1 MDFWRSGQARTY
13 RDVRIGGGK
22 SMGLRERITGF
33 HFPAWAPVA
42 FIIVLVF
49 GILGILFYT
58 RQASAAPHI
67 GDHWHAAYAI
77 YIGDTRQPNIPTF
90 TGPEET
96 HTHGDGMIHMHPFIA
111 AGEGHGSSLGKFFEY
126 GGGKLAD
133 DELKVPGQKET
144 HKNGD
149 AIDGK
154 AAELRILR
162 ADSGIHPLGGD
173 FARAIQSCDAKDE
186 SAFERVNSRYIPQD
200 GDCIR
205 IVFAAP
211 EVKPVV
217 QSDRTIIS
225 PDQATREIAIDV
237 TGTGAG
243 TAFSPASI
251 DVKAGETVKV
261 TLSDK
266 SVVEDKNNPP
276 FHGLRFSGADRQ
288 YGTSDD
294 FVTDPP
300 TLDPGQQ
307 GTAVIRFDAPGEFE
321 FKDEAPVKE
330 GVAPA
335 TGKVVVGQAEAT
347 PAPTG
352 TPPAGATPTPAPAD
366 VTLAL
371 NVSDS
376 GFDPPEITA
385 AAGKS
390 FRITLTNTGTVVHNL
405 RIAGPD
411 GQFRTDDDI
420 AVSGFVNPG
429 ASGEASGKIDAPG
442 QYPFRDDFNPTLLA
456 GTLIVQ

>member
-13 RDVRIGGGK
+13 RDVRTGGGK
-22 SMGLRERITGF
+22 SMGVWERITGF

-49 GILGILFYT
+49 GILGLLFYT

-77 YIGDTRQPNIPTF
+77 YIGNTRQPNIPTF

-96 HTHGDGMIHMHPFIA
+96 HTHGDGMIHMHPFIP
-111 AGEGHGSSLGKFFEY
+111 AGEGHGASLGKFFDY

-133 DELKVPGQKET
+133 DELKVPGQKDT
-144 HKNGD
+144 HKNGEP
-149 AIDGK
+149 IDGK

-186 SAFERVNSRYIPQD
+186 SAFERVNSRYIPKD

-217 QSDRTIIS
+217 QSDRTIIA
-225 PDQATREIAIDV
+225 PDQATRGITMDV
-237 TGTGAG
+237 TGTAAT
-243 TAFSPASI
+243 TAFAPAAI
-251 DVKAGETVKV
+251 EAKAGETVKV
-261 TLSDK
+261 TLTNK
-266 SVVEDKNNPP
+266 SIDTGA

-307 GTAVIRFDAPGEFE
+307 GTAVIRFDAPGEYE
-321 FKDEAPVKE
+321 FKDEAPVE

-335 TGKVVVGQAEAT
+335 TGKVVVGEAEAT
-347 PAPTG
+347 PAPSATAA
-352 TPPAGATPTPAPAD
+352 PGATPTPAAAD

-371 NVSDS
+371 NVGDG
-376 GFDPPEITA
+376 GFDPAEITA

-390 FRITLTNTGTVVHNL
+390 FRITLTNTGAVVHNL

-442 QYPFRDDFNPTLLA
+442 RYAFRDDFNPTLLA

>member
-13 RDVRIGGGK
+13 RDVRGTGRR
-22 SMGLRERITGF
+22 MGVWERIRGF
-33 HFPAWAPVA
+33 HFPAWAPVG

-49 GILGILFYT
+49 GILGVLFYT

-77 YIGDTRQPNIPTF
+77 YIGNTRQPNIPTF

-96 HTHGDGMIHMHPFIA
+96 HTHGDGIIHMHPFIT
-111 AGEGHGSSLGKFFEY
+111 AGEGRGSSVGNFFKY
-126 GGGKLAD
+126 GGGQLSD
-133 DELKVPGQKET
+133 DTLQVPGQKDT

-149 AIDGK
+149 LIDGK
-154 AAELRILR
+154 SAELRILR
-162 ADSGIHPLGGD
+162 ADSGIHPLGSD
-173 FARAIQSCDAKDE
+173 FARAIQACDAKDE
-186 SAFERVNSRYIPQD
+186 SAFERVNSRYIAQD

-217 QSDRTIIS
+217 QADRTIIS
-225 PDQATREIAIDV
+225 PDQATREITMDV
-237 TGTGAG
+237 TGTGAS
-243 TAFSPASI
+243 TVFSPASI

-261 TLSDK
+261 TLSNK

-276 FHGLRFSGADRQ
+276 FHGLRFNGADGQ

-300 TLDPGQQ
+300 TLDPGQT
-307 GTAVIRFDAPGEFE
+307 GTAVIRFETPGEYE

-330 GVAPA
+330 GVTPS
-335 TGKVVVGQAEAT
+335 TGKVNVGPSEST
-347 PAPTG
+347 PAPT
-352 TPPAGATPTPAPAD
+352 PSPVPGATPTPAPAD
-366 VTLAL
+366 VTLSL

-376 GFDPPEITA
+376 GFVPPEITA
-385 AAGKS
+385 PAGKS
-390 FRITLTNTGTVVHNL
+390 FRITLTNTGAVVHNL

-429 ASGEASGKIDAPG
+429 ASGDATGKIDTPG
-442 QYPFRDDFNPTLLA
+442 RYPFRDDFNPTQLV

>member
-13 RDVRIGGGK
+13 RDVRGTGR

-33 HFPAWAPVA
+33 HFPAWAPVG

-77 YIGDTRQPNIPTF
+77 YIGNTRQPNIPTF

-96 HTHGDGMIHMHPFIA
+96 HTHGDGMIHMHPFIT
-111 AGEGHGSSLGKFFEY
+111 AGEGQGASVRKFFEY
-126 GGGKLAD
+126 GGGSLTD
-133 DELKVPGQKET
+133 DELKVPGQKDT

-149 AIDGK
+149 QIDGK

-162 ADSGIHPLGGD
+162 ADSGIHPLGSD
-173 FARAIQSCDAKDE
+173 FARAIQACDAKDE
-186 SAFERVNSRYIPQD
+186 SAFERVNSRYIAQD

-217 QSDRTIIS
+217 QSDRTIIA
-225 PDQATREIAIDV
+225 PDQATREILMDA
-237 TGTGAG
+237 TGTAAT
-243 TAFSPASI
+243 TAFTPAAI

-261 TLSDK
+261 TLSNKSIDK
-266 SVVEDKNNPP
+266 TPAP

-294 FVTDPP
+294 FVTNPP
-300 TLDPGQQ
+300 TLDPGQK
-307 GTAVIRFDAPGEFE
+307 GTAVIRFDTPGEYE
-321 FKDEAPVKE
+321 FKDENTFE
-330 GVAPA
+330 GVPPA
-335 TGKVVVGQAEAT
+335 TGKVVVGQSEAT
-347 PAPTG
+347 PAPTA
-352 TPPAGATPTPAPAD
+352 TAAPGATPTPAPAD
-366 VTLAL
+366 ITLSL
-371 NVSDS
+371 SVSDS

-385 AAGKS
+385 AAAKS

-442 QYPFRDDFNPTLLA
+442 RYPFRDDFNPTLLT

>member
-1 MDFWRSGQARTY
+1 
-13 RDVRIGGGK
+13 
-22 SMGLRERITGF
+22 MGVRERITGF

-77 YIGDTRQPNIPTF
+77 YIGNTRQPNIPTF

-96 HTHGDGMIHMHPFIA
+96 HTHGDGMIHMHPFIT
-111 AGEGHGSSLGKFFEY
+111 AGEGRGSALGKFFEY
-126 GGGKLAD
+126 GGGELSD
-133 DELKVPGQKET
+133 DSLKVPGQKDA

-149 AIDGK
+149 QIDGK
-154 AAELRILR
+154 TAELRILR

-173 FARAIQSCDAKDE
+173 FARAIQACDAKDE
-186 SAFERVNSRYIPQD
+186 SAFKRVDSRYVAQD

-225 PDQATREIAIDV
+225 PDQATREIIMDV
-237 TGTGAG
+237 TGADAT
-243 TAFSPASI
+243 TAFTPAAI
-251 DVKAGETVKV
+251 EVKAGETVKV
-261 TLSDK
+261 TLTNK
-266 SVVEDKNNPP
+266 SIEAGA
-276 FHGLRFSGADRQ
+276 FHGVRFSGADRQ

-300 TLDPGQQ
+300 TLDPGQK
-307 GTAVIRFDAPGEFE
+307 GTAVIRFDAPGEYE
-321 FKDEAPVKE
+321 FKDEAPAKE

-335 TGKVVVGQAEAT
+335 TGKVVVGQSEAT
-347 PAPTG
+347 PAPTA
-352 TPPAGATPTPAPAD
+352 TAAPGATPTPAPAD

-371 NVSDS
+371 NVSDT

-390 FRITLTNTGTVVHNL
+390 FRITVTNTGAVVHNL

-442 QYPFRDDFNPTLLA
+442 RYPFRDDFNPTLLA
-456 GTLIVQ
+456 GTLIIQ

>member
-13 RDVRIGGGK
+13 RDARAQRRT
-22 SMGLRERITGF
+22 MGLRERITGF
-33 HFPAWAPVA
+33 HFPPWAPVA

-77 YIGDTRQPNIPTF
+77 YIGNTRQPNIPTF

-96 HTHGDGMIHMHPFIA
+96 HTHGDGMIHMHPFIR
-111 AGEGHGSSLGKFFEY
+111 AGEGQGSSLRNFFEY
-126 GGGKLAD
+126 GGGELRD
-133 DELKVPGQKET
+133 DQLKVPGQKDT
-144 HKNGD
+144 HKNGEQV
-149 AIDGK
+149 DGK

-173 FARAIQSCDAKDE
+173 FARAIQACDAKDE
-186 SAFERVNSRYIPQD
+186 TAFERVSSRYIPKD

-211 EVKPVV
+211 EEKPVV

-225 PDQATREIAIDV
+225 PEQATREIAMDV
-237 TGTGAG
+237 TGTGPT
-243 TAFSPASI
+243 TAFAPSSI

-261 TLSDK
+261 TLTNK
-266 SVVEDKNNPP
+266 SAVEDKNNPP

-300 TLDPGQQ
+300 TLDPGQT
-307 GTAVIRFDAPGEFE
+307 GTAVIRFDTPGEYE
-321 FKDEAPVKE
+321 FRDEAPAKE

-335 TGKVVVGQAEAT
+335 TGKVVVGAAEAT
-347 PAPTG
+347 PAPTAS
-352 TPPAGATPTPAPAD
+352 PAPGTPTPAPVD
-366 VTLAL
+366 VTAEISV
-371 NVSDS
+371 NE
-376 GFDPPEITA
+376 GAFDPPELTVP
-385 AAGKS
+385 AGKS
-390 FRITLTNTGTVVHNL
+390 FRITVKNNGAVVHNL

-429 ASGEASGKIDAPG
+429 ASGDASGKIDAPG
-442 QYPFRDDFNPTLLA
+442 SYAFRDDYNPTLIT

>member
-13 RDVRIGGGK
+13 RDASAPRKG
-22 SMGLRERITGF
+22 MGLWQRITGF

-49 GILGILFYT
+49 GILGLLFYT

-77 YIGDTRQPNIPTF
+77 YVGNARQPNIPTF

-96 HTHGDGMIHMHPFIA
+96 HTHGDGMIHMHPFIR
-111 AGEGHGSSLGKFFEY
+111 AGEGRGSSVGKFFEY
-126 GGGKLAD
+126 GGGKLTD
-133 DELKVPGQKET
+133 NELKIPGQKDT

-149 AIDGK
+149 QIDGK
-154 AAELRILR
+154 TAELRILR

-173 FARAIQSCDAKDE
+173 FARAIQACDAKDE
-186 SAFERVNSRYIPQD
+186 SEFERVNPRYIPKD

-211 EVKPVV
+211 EDRPVV

-225 PDQATREIAIDV
+225 PDQATREITMDV
-237 TGTGAG
+237 TGVDAT
-243 TAFSPASI
+243 TAFSPTAI
-251 DVKAGETVKV
+251 EVKAGETVKV
-261 TLSDK
+261 TLTNSG
-266 SVVEDKNNPP
+266 SGAGA
-276 FHGLRFSGADRQ
+276 FHGLRFSGPDRQ

-300 TLDPGQQ
+300 TLDPGQT
-307 GTAVIRFDAPGEFE
+307 GTAVIRFDIPGEYE
-321 FKDEAPVKE
+321 FRDEAPAKE

-335 TGKVVVGQAEAT
+335 TGKVVVGAAEAT
-347 PAPTG
+347 PAPTAS
-352 TPPAGATPTPAPAD
+352 PAPGTPTPAPAD
-366 VTLAL
+366 VTAEISV
-371 NVSDS
+371 NESAY
-376 GFDPPEITA
+376 DPPELTVP
-385 AAGKS
+385 AGKS
-390 FRITLTNTGTVVHNL
+390 FRITVKNNGAVVHNL

-420 AVSGFVNPG
+420 AVRGFINPG
-429 ASGEASGKIDAPG
+429 ASGDASGKIDTPG
-442 QYPFRDDFNPTLLA
+442 SYAFRDDYNPTLIT